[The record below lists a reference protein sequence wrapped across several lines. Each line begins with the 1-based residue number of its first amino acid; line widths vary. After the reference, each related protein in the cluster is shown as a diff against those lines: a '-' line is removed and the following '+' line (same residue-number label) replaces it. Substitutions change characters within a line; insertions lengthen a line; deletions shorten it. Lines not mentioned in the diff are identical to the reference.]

1 MHGCNRLAGGPVYT
15 HPPRPS
21 RAFGVQAAP
30 RRVRRGASALA
41 RCMGWDDDA
50 AAEEAEPHL
59 RRSRSKSR
67 RRRTAEAPAASDETE
82 AAEAEQGRRWR
93 SAADEEAP
101 APPVVRS
108 ASRRHQIQALAAEHA
123 APRRAPSPP
132 SHATY
137 TRLLVIDSEAV
148 PQLAVRRVRESAKH
162 AACAD
167 PRDAHTQ
174 ALERAARPD
183 VLFVRVAA
191 RTKGADVV
199 AAVAAAH
206 RAAGSPLLRSAAL
219 WLAGVPEELDKEEM
233 HDEDEPAGACKRRM
247 PPAPAARSRARAP
260 YFANVARRADAT
272 WCAEAVARAQE
283 VRKALR
289 LCRRVVKGVAP
300 LLAPSGRLHVL
311 TPGLLPPGPTH
322 LAEDEAE
329 TAADLQ
335 AAADGRTLAL
345 GRGVPLSLDSYVLL
359 SPDGE
364 AVNIDAAYFSTQ
376 ALNMWR
382 FARNRRGIERV
393 CGGSL

>member
-1 MHGCNRLAGGPVYT
+1 
-15 HPPRPS
+15 
-21 RAFGVQAAP
+21 
-30 RRVRRGASALA
+30 
-41 RCMGWDDDA
+41 MGWDDDA

-67 RRRTAEAPAASDETE
+67 RRRTAEAPAASDEAE
-82 AAEAEQGRRWR
+82 PAEAEQGRRWQ

-101 APPVVRS
+101 APVVR
-108 ASRRHQIQALAAEHA
+108 ASRRHQIQALAAEEA
-123 APRRAPSPP
+123 APQRTPSPP
-132 SHATY
+132 PHATY
-137 TRLLVIDSEAV
+137 TRLFVTDSEAV

-174 ALERAARPD
+174 VLERAARPD

-233 HDEDEPAGACKRRM
+233 HDEDEPAGVCKGRM
-247 PPAPAARSRARAP
+247 PPAPAARSRARAQ
-260 YFANVARRADAT
+260 YFASVVRRADAA
-272 WCAEAVARAQE
+272 WCAEAAARAQE

-300 LLAPSGRLHVL
+300 LLVPSGRLYVL

-329 TAADLQ
+329 TAANLQ

-364 AVNIDAAYFSTQ
+364 AVNIDAAYFSTK

-393 CGGSL
+393 CGGSLARSDMCSLQARFSEADGR